1 MKTNQVTVGFD
12 SAVNINEV
20 AKILATY
27 YGHIDVG
34 QGIQENGLPF
44 GCIHVANKKR
54 KKNVG

>member
-12 SAVNINEV
+12 NAVNINEV
-20 AKILATY
+20 AKILAAY

-34 QGIQENGLPF
+34 QGILENGLPF

-54 KKNVG
+54 KKNV